1 MLVRYK
7 LYRASKPEEAFNAE
21 MIKINLENDD
31 HLIAIDDI
39 LAGVLAGV
47 LAQHIQNLS
56 EVKKYGIA
64 YVGRME
70 IVNIEITDEGTIDLD
85 ETKFR
90 AYMTQIMPYL
100 TVVWN
105 KTTNNIDESKNIV
118 KIDFKKK

>member
-1 MLVRYK
+1 MLVKYK
-7 LYRASKPEEAFNAE
+7 LYRASKPEEVFNAE

-39 LAGVLAGV
+39 LAGVLA
-47 LAQHIQNLS
+47 QHIQNLP

-70 IVNIEITDEGTIDLD
+70 IVNIEITDEDTIDLD

-90 AYMTQIMPYL
+90 SYMTQIMPYL
-100 TVVWN
+100 TVIWN

-118 KIDFKKK
+118 KIDFKKKLEVF

>member
-1 MLVRYK
+1 
-7 LYRASKPEEAFNAE
+7 
-21 MIKINLENDD
+21 
-31 HLIAIDDI
+31 
-39 LAGVLAGV
+39 
-47 LAQHIQNLS
+47 
-56 EVKKYGIA
+56 
-64 YVGRME
+64 ME
-70 IVNIEITDEGTIDLD
+70 IVNIEITDEDIIDLD

>member
-1 MLVRYK
+1 MLVKYK
-7 LYRASKPEEAFNAE
+7 LYRASKPEEVFNAE

-39 LAGVLAGV
+39 LAGVLA
-47 LAQHIQNLS
+47 QHIQNLP

-64 YVGRME
+64 YVDRME
-70 IVNIEITDEGTIDLD
+70 IVNIEITDEDTIDLD

-90 AYMTQIMPYL
+90 SYMTQIMPYL
-100 TVVWN
+100 TVIWN